1 MSDLLNNTKSKIIDL
16 EMRIKELEQEKKIQM
31 QHIKLLLTSS
41 LPKTKYIEEPGE
53 VLLPHY
59 CLNGHVPN
67 DTKLLISKIELE
79 PGEINPNDTK
89 LLIKKIKLADPLMEL
104 KPGEIIIEGQSG
116 REIYA
121 NGVVVKNGEV
131 YGIFYKN

>member
-1 MSDLLNNTKSKIIDL
+1 MTDQKIIEL

-89 LLIKKIKLADPLMEL
+89 LLIEKIKLADPIVEDRELMEL
-104 KPGEIIIEGQSG
+104 EPGEIIIEGQSG
-116 REIYA
+116 REIHA
-121 NGVVVKNGEV
+121 NGLVVKNGEV
-131 YGIFYKN
+131 FGIFYKN

>member
-1 MSDLLNNTKSKIIDL
+1 MTDQKIIEL

-79 PGEINPNDTK
+79 PEENN
-89 LLIKKIKLADPLMEL
+89 EL
-104 KPGEIIIEGQSG
+104 EPGEIYGGI
-116 REIYA
+116 
-121 NGVVVKNGEV
+121 V
-131 YGIFYKN
+131 YKY

>member
-1 MSDLLNNTKSKIIDL
+1 MTDPKIIEL

-79 PGEINPNDTK
+79 DGEINPN
-89 LLIKKIKLADPLMEL
+89 EL

-131 YGIFYKN
+131 CGIFYKN